1 MKNKEARIDTYSTP
15 FCIDFIVANEKA
27 TIEELRELFCY
38 PDDEELEDTWDNGAA
53 TTGILKRKSDGATV
67 LLVRYIG
74 KSGLVSSGD
83 DLLDLCNTAV
93 HEGTHVAMDI
103 YNIASAVIDT
113 ENQEVF
119 AYFEAYV
126 VEKILKTLL
135 NK

>member
-15 FCIDFIVANEKA
+15 FCIDFVVANKEV
-27 TIEELRELFCY
+27 TLEELRELFCY

-53 TTGILKRKSDGATV
+53 TTGIVKRKSDGAIV
-67 LLVRYIG
+67 ILVRYIG
-74 KSGLVSSGD
+74 KSELVSSGD

-93 HEGTHVAMDI
+93 HEGTHVAIDI
-103 YNIASAVIDT
+103 YNAVGAVIDT

-119 AYFEAYV
+119 AYFEAYIA
-126 VEKILKTLL
+126 ERILKTLL